1 MFVSFFKILL
11 LWKCTGCETLELNN
25 SKFKIAKSLSPQVAS
40 ISSLSTF
47 HNDAVLWCSTRP
59 IHHSQLALRYLHI
72 YQLFCGLLGPK
83 FQGSIPLL
91 MKNSFSRLPLPYL
104 PPVIKL
110 YHFFFWSPSP
120 SLVWKD
126 IAQWWRYGLGI
137 PSFLL
142 SNRESVGWNL
152 WGKSVSIRKETLMTL
167 SSWKTVFTKLVL
179 KCTFALLSLG

>member
-1 MFVSFFKILL
+1 
-11 LWKCTGCETLELNN
+11 
-25 SKFKIAKSLSPQVAS
+25 
-40 ISSLSTF
+40 
-47 HNDAVLWCSTRP
+47 
-59 IHHSQLALRYLHI
+59 
-72 YQLFCGLLGPK
+72 
-83 FQGSIPLL
+83 

-110 YHFFFWSPSP
+110 YHFFCCHHFMVTPSWNIDP
-120 SLVWKD
+120 LLLPWKD
-126 IAQWWRYGLGI
+126 IVQWWRYGLGI

-179 KCTFALLSLG
+179 KCTFGLLSLGWLDFFANEVPLTLSISMLMIICYELTQGTMKTTSSFC

>member
-1 MFVSFFKILL
+1 MKKIFVSTSPSLPASSNQNLPFLL
-11 LWKCTGCETLELNN
+11 L
-25 SKFKIAKSLSPQVAS
+25 
-40 ISSLSTF
+40 SSLYGDT
-47 HNDAVLWCSTRP
+47 
-59 IHHSQLALRYLHI
+59 
-72 YQLFCGLLGPK
+72 LLE
-83 FQGSIPLL
+83 
-91 MKNSFSRLPLPYL
+91 
-104 PPVIKL
+104 
-110 YHFFFWSPSP
+110 HWSPSP

-179 KCTFALLSLG
+179 KCTFGLLSLGWLDFFANEVRTTNLEYQYVNDNMLWINSRGNENNLILLLTQQTNLAIEEGTSIIRYI